1 MISMIALM
9 HTSPDEIHAIP
20 YNRACDRLRRD
31 IAFLQHR
38 VAPTVV
44 PPPGDPILPEHD
56 PLLDALS
63 FYLMADGRVVSYAAV
78 AHKQIKHGDE
88 TFWIAGLSCVATDP
102 DYQGR
107 GLGSRTVAAA
117 TCYIEHS
124 TTDIGIFTCDPPLIG
139 FYARAGAWL
148 VAPDVILIGSCHEG
162 ALSSTSLRKVVLMRL
177 FSAKAQAA
185 AAQLRQTTI
194 DLDLP
199 VGQFL

>member
-1 MISMIALM
+1 MTAPAHIC
-9 HTSPDEIHAIP
+9 PDEIHAIP

-31 IAFLQHR
+31 IALLQHR
-38 VAPTVV
+38 VAPTAC
-44 PPPGDPILPEHD
+44 PPPSDPVPPEHD

-78 AHKQIKHGDE
+78 VHKQIRHGDE
-88 TFWIAGLSCVATDP
+88 TFWVAGLSCVATDP

-107 GLGSRTVAAA
+107 GLGLRTVAAA
-117 TCYIEHS
+117 TRYIEHS
-124 TTDIGIFTCDPPLIG
+124 TTDIGIFTCDPPLAG
-139 FYARAGAWL
+139 FYARAGAWP
-148 VAPDVILIGSCHEG
+148 VAPDVILIGSHHEG
-162 ALSSTSLRKVVLMRL
+162 ALSSMSLRKVVLMRL

-185 AAQLRQTTI
+185 AAQLRHTTI